1 MLEQSQI
8 RQILADILESPEFK
22 ESQRYRELLQFL
34 VEESIAGRSPK
45 ETTIG
50 TQIFGKDPSFN
61 SKEDATVR
69 VYINN
74 LRKKLEHYYLTAGK
88 TAPFKLNIP
97 VGHYKVEFVPTKE
110 KSSKQNTNKRTFVW
124 GLLIAGSIGTF
135 LLGYYSSSVF
145 QSNPKNPGPP
155 NSIWN
160 EFVQP
165 NGRPTLVVLGDYFFL
180 REINPVSSYY
190 RTITINNPE
199 DLQEKL
205 AKDPAFAKRYK
216 QNEFTFLRPSST
228 WGLTQVIPILQKS
241 PRGYSLKLASEVTP
255 ADFKSNN
262 IVFIGTLKTLYSFSK
277 FLHIFGMQRTATP
290 YESIALRS
298 EKGDSVQTFGVGQQL
313 STDYVKDYS
322 IIAKGAGPEGSTILM
337 LLGFTENGAIAA
349 PRAASESSLLKAI
362 AQKFPNQVLAD
373 PFYFTLVIATEGISD
388 AVFKSEILYFLQNE
402 PHHSFTGTGEED
414 STKAR

>member
-1 MLEQSQI
+1 MLEQPQI
-8 RQILADILESPEFK
+8 HVILADILESQEFK
-22 ESQRYRELLQFL
+22 DSQRYRELLQYL

-50 TQIFGKDPSFN
+50 MQIFSKDSSFN

-88 TAPFKLNIP
+88 TASYRLVIP
-97 VGHYKVEFVPTKE
+97 VGHYKVDFLLAEGHPSPKTF
-110 KSSKQNTNKRTFVW
+110 TNRTLLW
-124 GLLIAGSIGTF
+124 GLIFGGLACAF
-135 LLGYYSSSVF
+135 LLGYFSGSSSRSSP
-145 QSNPKNPGPP
+145 QSPSPP
-155 NSIWN
+155 NPIWN
-160 EFVQP
+160 EFFRP
-165 NGRPTLVVLGDYFFL
+165 NGRPTLIVLGDYFFM
-180 REINPVSSYY
+180 REINPISSYY

-199 DLQEKL
+199 ELQERL

-241 PRGYSLKLASEVTP
+241 PRGYSLKLASEITP

-262 IVFIGTLKTLYSFSK
+262 IVFIGTLKTIYSFSK
-277 FLHIFGMQRTATP
+277 FLHIFGMQRTTTP
-290 YESIALRS
+290 YESIALHS
-298 EKGDSVQTFGVGQQL
+298 QNEDSIQTFGVGQQR
-313 STDYVKDYS
+313 SSDYVKDFS

-349 PRAASESSLLKAI
+349 PRAATDSSLLKAI
-362 AQKFPNQVLAD
+362 AQKFPHQVFAD

-402 PHHSFTGTGEED
+402 PHHSFTGAGERD
-414 STKAR
+414 STKTK